1 MLAPAAQLDFHVNS
15 PVFQVQQFTGEF
27 CIYFAAVTP
36 MYGCVCA
43 YDTTS
48 VLQSIRFEV
57 PNVEIETLCQ
67 RACSCPQLRGG
78 PEQRDFTASC
88 LHGAISPT
96 CAFPPISHLQSR
108 KWELG
113 SIDENER
120 NVFET
125 PQKGPVFVPT
135 IRHHQNE
142 PTDPPIWC
150 WHQHQRKMLVCHL
163 CFREGGRFAWPKK
176 DVEQQRPGRRADG
189 CTSTWMCPEGLRRT
203 GPHTRDTWSPR
214 LRGGTGSSSGAPCTC
229 NAPDKMQRGP
239 RTDVAALTL
248 AVAEKLASKK
258 GRAKTIHG
266 LLRDLAVFV
275 RERSDDED
283 RQSTAEE
290 NDVKVLQAMWD
301 DEMEPWDV
309 SLTGDISPTGDQD
322 GNLDMGTLTVETAS
336 RGLGLAGK
344 VQVRREMWDRL
355 RPCNWAEA
363 HEGATEQRASRDI
376 KLAAMIQRV
385 HADGRIDRV

>member
-150 WHQHQRKMLVCHL
+150 WHQHQTKMLVCHL
-163 CFREGGRFAWPKK
+163 CFREGGQFAWPKK
-176 DVEQQRPGRRADG
+176 GVPV
-189 CTSTWMCPEGLRRT
+189 
-203 GPHTRDTWSPR
+203 
-214 LRGGTGSSSGAPCTC
+214 RGKYSKCKEYKFKTFLGTGVATPTAQTTTGITKRFQWASVGRSGSVKYRNLPCFCAMCLARMVCAKIKTLRVNGPQCKWHRTKNNSNTSSGAC
-229 NAPDKMQRGP
+229 
-239 RTDVAALTL
+239 
-248 AVAEKLASKK
+248 
-258 GRAKTIHG
+258 
-266 LLRDLAVFV
+266 F
-275 RERSDDED
+275 
-283 RQSTAEE
+283 
-290 NDVKVLQAMWD
+290 
-301 DEMEPWDV
+301 
-309 SLTGDISPTGDQD
+309 
-322 GNLDMGTLTVETAS
+322 
-336 RGLGLAGK
+336 GLA
-344 VQVRREMWDRL
+344 
-355 RPCNWAEA
+355 
-363 HEGATEQRASRDI
+363 
-376 KLAAMIQRV
+376 
-385 HADGRIDRV
+385 

>member
-120 NVFET
+120 NVFEI

-150 WHQHQRKMLVCHL
+150 WHQHQTKMLVCHL
-163 CFREGGRFAWPKK
+163 CFREGGQFAWPKMGWAL
-176 DVEQQRPGRRADG
+176 QCR
-189 CTSTWMCPEGLRRT
+189 TSSHKSRSLKVCGWVWLFC
-203 GPHTRDTWSPR
+203 
-214 LRGGTGSSSGAPCTC
+214 GG
-229 NAPDKMQRGP
+229 
-239 RTDVAALTL
+239 
-248 AVAEKLASKK
+248 
-258 GRAKTIHG
+258 
-266 LLRDLAVFV
+266 
-275 RERSDDED
+275 
-283 RQSTAEE
+283 
-290 NDVKVLQAMWD
+290 W
-301 DEMEPWDV
+301 
-309 SLTGDISPTGDQD
+309 
-322 GNLDMGTLTVETAS
+322 
-336 RGLGLAGK
+336 
-344 VQVRREMWDRL
+344 
-355 RPCNWAEA
+355 
-363 HEGATEQRASRDI
+363 
-376 KLAAMIQRV
+376 
-385 HADGRIDRV
+385 